1 MPNVLELLRD
11 LRKPRGTQEPKS
23 QPDDLKVIEQLT
35 LDEFAA
41 SELTLMVKS
50 TLLGEEIVFASDPKC
65 ILDWNGP
72 QVVYLPYELKV
83 LARLTPEAIK
93 RIHALKKVVDGEIVE
108 STH

>member
-1 MPNVLELLRD
+1 MANVLELLRE
-11 LRKPRGTQEPKS
+11 LRKPRRTQEPKP
-23 QPDDLKVIEQLT
+23 QPDDLRAIEQLT

-50 TLLGEEIVFASDPKC
+50 ELLGEEIVFASNPKC

-72 QVVYLPYELKV
+72 QVVYLPHELEV
-83 LARLTPEAIK
+83 LARLTPEAVK
-93 RIHALKKVVDGEIVE
+93 RIHALKKVVDGEIVG